1 MRVLVTGSKGQLAG
15 AIVEEFAAAHEVVAL
30 DRQGLDVTDDAVVRL
45 TVERIRPH
53 VVINCTGY
61 NAVDMAEEQP
71 MEAIRLNGLAVRS
84 LARACRAVGATL
96 VHYSTDFVF
105 DGNLDRPLVE
115 DDRPNPKSAYA
126 ISKLLG
132 EWFAADAP

>member
-45 TVERIRPH
+45 TVEPIRPH
-53 VVINCTGY
+53 VVISCTGY
-61 NAVDMAEEQP
+61 NGGDRAEEKAR
-71 MEAIRLNGLAVRS
+71 EAMWFNGLALRS
-84 LARACRAVGATL
+84 LASPCRAGGATL
-96 VHYSTDFVF
+96 ARCRTDFVF
-105 DGNLDRPLVE
+105 DANLDRPLVE
-115 DDRPNPKSAYA
+115 DASPNAKSAYA